1 MSSVNYEEMVE
12 GITKGQLR
20 EALDKVEKQAL
31 QQVADYIDE
40 LAPDDE
46 QFVECVIRDMVVGM
60 WQTLAFHAKAMPKE
74 EQ

>member
-1 MSSVNYEEMVE
+1 MDKVN
-12 GITKGQLR
+12 ITKGQLR

-31 QQVADYIDE
+31 QQVEDYFDE

-46 QFVECVIRDMVVGM
+46 QFVECVIRDMVVEM
-60 WQTLAFHAKAMPKE
+60 WLMVFPHNTMPKE